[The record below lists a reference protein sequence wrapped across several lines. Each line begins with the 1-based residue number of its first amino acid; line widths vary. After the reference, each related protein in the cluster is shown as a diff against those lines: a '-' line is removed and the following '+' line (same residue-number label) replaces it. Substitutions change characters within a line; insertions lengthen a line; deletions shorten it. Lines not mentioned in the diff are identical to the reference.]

1 MQTLLVTYPWSQ
13 IPQAEEPGKGDGAPP
28 EQLQKKDDSCGHCPR
43 KRRNAHFPAPENSLA
58 RGLFS
63 TTTICLQSV
72 FSEASGGTWVRSF
85 FMTGSPN
92 NLQLQHGGKVSSR
105 SPAAWSKSW
114 SSLWGRGWAAK
125 HSGFCFS
132 PPSCHRPSEGNVQRV
147 SSQRT
152 TQNSKTSYE
161 SVVERKYFTIWVGFL
176 HEKHQSASHPSQK
189 KF

>member
-1 MQTLLVTYPWSQ
+1 MSQCPYLIYGETEAQTLLVTYPWSQ

-28 EQLQKKDDSCGHCPR
+28 EQLQKKDDSCGHCLR

-85 FMTGSPN
+85 FMTGSPS

-114 SSLWGRGWAAK
+114 SSL
-125 HSGFCFS
+125 
-132 PPSCHRPSEGNVQRV
+132 
-147 SSQRT
+147 
-152 TQNSKTSYE
+152 
-161 SVVERKYFTIWVGFL
+161 
-176 HEKHQSASHPSQK
+176 
-189 KF
+189 